1 MHNIVSYVVS
11 LWLKQE
17 FFCPNLS
24 HFLAQLL
31 PPNTIGFIFS
41 FQIITI
47 KKLGT
52 HYKSY
57 ERRKQLAGAY
67 DVFLADNRI
76 FSLLFK
82 KLGKAF
88 LFKRGPPF
96 PVNLSKPN
104 LKAELNAAI
113 TSTHYRTSDTTS
125 LSVRIGRLSMSS
137 EDLLQNCLAV
147 TKYLGKH
154 VPKGWKEVKVLY
166 IKTVTSVSLPVYN
179 SLT

>member
-1 MHNIVSYVVS
+1 M
-11 LWLKQE
+11 
-17 FFCPNLS
+17 
-24 HFLAQLL
+24 
-31 PPNTIGFIFS
+31 
-41 FQIITI
+41 
-47 KKLGT
+47 
-52 HYKSY
+52 
-57 ERRKQLAGAY
+57 AGAY

-137 EDLLQNCLAV
+137 EDLLQNCLVVA
-147 TKYLGKH
+147 KYLGKH